1 MIRTNLKHKPVVT
14 VEDYPSRDGKYA
26 NNTDVQYLTLGL
38 AQWNKPYNVS
48 DISAKVWRINNENK
62 ISRQSEELPLHRVI
76 DLTTFIV
83 DYQIALKN
91 NSQSKVLIDDSQLG
105 EIKDVTYEESNEAIH
120 NMFNHLF
127 EEEFKEQL
135 EPRLKHLSSL
145 LKELGY

>member
-1 MIRTNLKHKPVVT
+1 
-14 VEDYPSRDGKYA
+14 
-26 NNTDVQYLTLGL
+26 
-38 AQWNKPYNVS
+38 VS